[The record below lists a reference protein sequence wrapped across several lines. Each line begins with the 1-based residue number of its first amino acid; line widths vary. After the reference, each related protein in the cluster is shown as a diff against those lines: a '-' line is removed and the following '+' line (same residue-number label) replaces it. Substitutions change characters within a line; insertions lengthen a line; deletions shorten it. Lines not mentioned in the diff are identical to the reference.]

1 MTALRQRMLEDMQLR
16 DLAPKT
22 QEAYVGA
29 VAQLAKY
36 YGKSPELLTEEE
48 LRQYFLYLSN
58 AKRAS
63 RSTIVVALC
72 GIKFLY
78 SYTLRREWPL
88 LELVRSAQEKKLP
101 TVLSSEEVQQ
111 ILGCLQHPT
120 YRACLTTIYA
130 CGLRLNEGV
139 HLQVQDM
146 DSARMMIHVR
156 QAKGLKDRYVPLPQS
171 VLDILRRYWASH
183 RHPQWLFPGAP
194 PAGQPRHTA
203 TRPICESSVQRAFR
217 AALTTSGIQ
226 KPASVHTLRH
236 SYATHLLE
244 AGVNLRLIQ
253 AWLGHSSPQT
263 TAIYTHLTCRAE
275 ERALESI
282 NQVMRDLVW

>member
-1 MTALRQRMLEDMQLR
+1 MRHQVSLSLYPPPGVA
-16 DLAPKT
+16 AP
-22 QEAYVGA
+22 GA
-29 VAQLAKY
+29 C
-36 YGKSPELLTEEE
+36 PT
-48 LRQYFLYLSN
+48 
-58 AKRAS
+58 
-63 RSTIVVALC
+63 
-72 GIKFLY
+72 
-78 SYTLRREWPL
+78 
-88 LELVRSAQEKKLP
+88 AQEKKLP
-101 TVLSSEEVQQ
+101 TVLSREEVQQ

-171 VLDILRRYWASH
+171 AGHLTPLLGQPSP
-183 RHPQWLFPGAP
+183 PQWLFPGAP

-203 TRPICESSVQRAFR
+203 TRPICESGVQRAFR
-217 AALTTSGIQ
+217 AALTSSGIQ

-253 AWLGHSSPQT
+253 AWLGHSSPKT

-275 ERALESI
+275 EARWKHQPSHA
-282 NQVMRDLVW
+282 